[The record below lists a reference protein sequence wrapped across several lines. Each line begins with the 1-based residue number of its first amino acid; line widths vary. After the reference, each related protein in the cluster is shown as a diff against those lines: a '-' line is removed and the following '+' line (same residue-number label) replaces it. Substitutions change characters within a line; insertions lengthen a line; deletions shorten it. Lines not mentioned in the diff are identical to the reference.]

1 MKDWNDAHRAG
12 VNIVALAG
20 ATPRYRPNG
29 RIEACSSGGLIT
41 RCAADIEPEPI
52 DWIWEGRIAR
62 GKLTVIGGDPEEGK
76 SQINVNIAATI
87 SKGGEWPN
95 HEGKAPTGSV
105 LILSAEDGV
114 EDTLVPR
121 LIAAGAD
128 RSKIHIIEAVR
139 GEDEKGRRT
148 FNLQTDLQL
157 LEAKINEI
165 GDVLVISIDPASAYM
180 GKGVDS
186 HNDQAVRTVLA
197 PVAEMAS
204 RLDVAIISIMHFNK
218 GNSQAGTKVM
228 HRFMASVAFV
238 AAARVAFAAIRD
250 PDDDT
255 RHLFLHA
262 KNNLAPPAPGL
273 AYRIEQDHVTPAL
286 IKTSHIVWDAESVDI
301 TAAQAMAASRDQDVA
316 PALEE
321 AKQLLTAHH
330 RVRRQAGEG
339 TTEEAK
345 EAGISWRT
353 MQRAKDALK
362 LRSERDG
369 YGGPWMWK
377 R

>member
-1 MKDWNDAHRAG
+1 MKDWNDAYRAG
-12 VNIVALAG
+12 VDIRTLADM
-20 ATPRYRPNG
+20 TPVYKPNG
-29 RIEACSSGGLIT
+29 GAPKQDADLVI
-41 RCAADIEPEPI
+41 RCAADVAPEPI
-52 DWIWEGRIAR
+52 DWIWDGRIAR

-76 SQINVNIAATI
+76 SQIGVYIAATL
-87 SKGGEWPN
+87 SRGGDWPN
-95 HEGKAPTGSV
+95 NEGKAPTGSI

-128 RSKIHIIEAVR
+128 LHKIHIVEAVK
-139 GEDEKGRRT
+139 GEDNKGRRT
-148 FNLQTDLQL
+148 FNLQTDLQM
-157 LEAKINEI
+157 LEAKIAEI
-165 GDVLVISIDPASAYM
+165 GDVLAVTIDPASAYM

-186 HNDQAVRTVLA
+186 HNDQSVRTVLA

-204 RLDVAIISIMHFNK
+204 RLGVAIISIMHFNK
-218 GNSQAGTKVM
+218 GNAQAGTKVM

-238 AAARVAFAAIRD
+238 AAARVAFAALRD
-250 PDDDT
+250 PEDDT

-273 AYRIEQDHVTPAL
+273 AYRIEQDYVTPAL
-286 IKTSHIVWDAESVDI
+286 IKTSHVAWEEGNVDI
-301 TAAQAMAASRDQDVA
+301 TAAQAMAASREEAA

-321 AKQLLTAHH
+321 AKQLLASIIGCDGKL
-330 RVRRQAGEG
+330 VKEIQ
-339 TTEEAK
+339 EEAK
-345 EAGISWRT
+345 GAGISWRT

-362 LRSERDG
+362 LTSERDG
-369 YGGPWMWK
+369 YGGPWIWK

>member
-29 RIEACSSGGLIT
+29 RIEASSSGGLIT

-52 DWIWEGRIAR
+52 GWIWEGRIAR

-148 FNLQTDLQL
+148 FNLQIDLQL
-157 LEAKINEI
+157 LEAKIKEI

-180 GKGVDS
+180 GKGIDS

-197 PVAEMAS
+197 PVAEMAN

-218 GNSQAGTKVM
+218 GNSQAGIKVM

-238 AAARVAFAAIRD
+238 AAARVAFAALRD
-250 PDDDT
+250 PEDDT

-286 IKTSHIVWDAESVDI
+286 INSHIVWDTESVNI
-301 TAAQAMAASRDQDVA
+301 TAAQAMAASRAQDVS

-321 AKQLLTAHH
+321 AKQFL
-330 RVRRQAGEG
+330 AGLVGFEG
-339 TTEEAK
+339 KAVKEIEKEAK
-345 EAGISWRT
+345 EAGMSWAT
-353 MQRAKDALK
+353 MRRAKDELK
-362 LRSERDG
+362 LKSERDG
-369 YGGPWMWK
+369 YGGPWLWK